1 MSRKK
6 KQVSSYVKLEI
17 PAGKASPAPPVGT
30 ALGPRGV
37 NLMEFCKAFNDKTKS
52 LEAGTPTPVV
62 VTVYADRSF
71 VFITKTPP
79 VSYFLK
85 KYAKVKKG
93 SSETRKTPYIGS
105 VTKSQVLEIAKIK
118 LKDMNAY
125 DEEAAARTIAGSA
138 ESMGIQVLN

>member
-17 PAGKASPAPPVGT
+17 LAGKASPAPPVGT

>member
-1 MSRKK
+1 MAKKK
-6 KQVSSYVKLEI
+6 KQILGYVKLEI
-17 PAGKASPAPPVGT
+17 SAGKAAPAPPVGT

-52 LEAGTPTPVV
+52 LEAGTPIPVI

-71 VFITKTPP
+71 TFITKTPP

-93 SSETRKTPYIGS
+93 SSETRKTPHIGS

-125 DEEAAARTIAGSA
+125 DEEAAARSIAGSA
-138 ESMGIQVLN
+138 ESMGIRVLN